1 MAMLKPGLHWSARRP
16 VCRNRRRAWVAAVLH
31 SVQSGVDRIG
41 PPVVVTLPGQVVCG
55 RPTREAHR
63 PARRWW
69 QRLVPR
75 RRSSVEEAAGQ
86 RPVLGLIELLKESG
100 LELVRVERPA
110 LEPYEVGCCATP

>member
-1 MAMLKPGLHWSARRP
+1 
-16 VCRNRRRAWVAAVLH
+16 
-31 SVQSGVDRIG
+31 
-41 PPVVVTLPGQVVCG
+41 
-55 RPTREAHR
+55 
-63 PARRWW
+63 
-69 QRLVPR
+69 VPR

>member
-1 MAMLKPGLHWSARRP
+1 
-16 VCRNRRRAWVAAVLH
+16 
-31 SVQSGVDRIG
+31 VQSGVDRIG
-41 PPVVVTLPGQVVCG
+41 PPVVVTLPGQVVIL
-55 RPTREAHR
+55 
-63 PARRWW
+63 ARITG
-69 QRLVPR
+69 QRADGGSALC